1 MLGAWQTYGQPT
13 LGSSD
18 LVHQL
23 AQIAGDHFGA
33 RPDGDGDYHA
43 PVRHAVVYS
52 SAGVALSLAALLTV
66 FGVGDD
72 PEKLANWQALVLGIV
87 QGATEL
93 LPISSSGHLILVPW
107 LFEWDY
113 LEDNDAFN
121 QTFDVSLHLGT
132 LVAVVAYFWHDL
144 KGLVVAWLG
153 TLRRRSIA
161 TTEERMAWVVV
172 AATIP
177 AGVIGFLLE
186 DFIAEHMGE
195 PWQIAIFLAGF
206 GLLLGWAD
214 RRPMTRSMDD
224 LTLKQG
230 VAVGLAQSL
239 ALMPGVSR
247 SGITITAGRFL
258 GLDRDSAARFSFL
271 LLVPITFAAVLF
283 KGITDVVLADLP
295 SGMAGPFVVGVL
307 ASLGAGLLA
316 IVGLLDY
323 VRRHSYDAFVIYRLI
338 AAAVIL
344 LLIATG
350 VRAATF

>member
-1 MLGAWQTYGQPT
+1 MYT
-13 LGSSD
+13 
-18 LVHQL
+18 
-23 AQIAGDHFGA
+23 
-33 RPDGDGDYHA
+33 
-43 PVRHAVVYS
+43 
-52 SAGVALSLAALLTV
+52 SAGVALTLATLLTL

-72 PEKLANWQALVLGIV
+72 PAKLTNGQALVLGLV

-107 LFEWDY
+107 LFQWDY
-113 LEDNDAFN
+113 LEADEFN

-132 LVAVVAYFWHDL
+132 LVAVGAYFWHDV
-144 KGLVVAWLG
+144 KTLVAAWLR

-161 TTEERMAWVVV
+161 TTDERMAWVVV

-186 DFIAEHMGE
+186 DFIAEHLGE

-214 RRPMTRSMDD
+214 RRPMTRTMDD

-230 VAVGLAQSL
+230 AAVGFAQSL

-271 LLVPITFAAVLF
+271 LLLPITFAAVIF

-295 SGMAGPFVVGVL
+295 GGMAGPFVVGVL

>member
-1 MLGAWQTYGQPT
+1 MAQFADDRSPT
-13 LGSSD
+13 
-18 LVHQL
+18 
-23 AQIAGDHFGA
+23 
-33 RPDGDGDYHA
+33 RPGGVRDYHA
-43 PVRHAVVYS
+43 PVRRAVVFT
-52 SAGVALSLAALLTV
+52 SAGVALTLAALLTV

-72 PEKLANWQALVLGIV
+72 PTKLPNWQAFVLGVV

-113 LEDNDAFN
+113 LEANDEFH

-132 LVAVVAYFWHDL
+132 CVAVGAYFWHDL
-144 KGLVVAWLG
+144 KALVVAWVG
-153 TLRRRSIA
+153 TLRRRSIR
-161 TTEERMAWVVV
+161 TGEERMAWVVV

-186 DFIAEHMGE
+186 DVIAENLGE
-195 PWQIAIFLAGF
+195 PWQIAIFLAAF

-247 SGITITAGRFL
+247 SGITITAARFL

-271 LLVPITFAAVLF
+271 LLIPITVAAVAF
-283 KGITDVVLADLP
+283 KGITDVILADLP
-295 SGMAGPFVVGVL
+295 GGMAGPFVVGVL
-307 ASLGAGLLA
+307 ASLGSGLLA

-350 VRAATF
+350 VRSATF